1 MASTLLD
8 VWDSSVN
15 RTKTLALWSVYTN
28 TAIWTHKQYVLNSTL
43 KDDKSFSLRVK
54 GKFKQRIEMEKV
66 GGKVEFNRIILI
78 GRPGPLVLFFFRG
91 VLFTNSYMIPLLIAI
106 WL

>member
-1 MASTLLD
+1 MPWLGRSPPSRGESRQCAEGMYQMVREQEGET
-8 VWDSSVN
+8 
-15 RTKTLALWSVYTN
+15 
-28 TAIWTHKQYVLNSTL
+28 
-43 KDDKSFSLRVK
+43 
-54 GKFKQRIEMEKV
+54 GKVKQRIEMDKV

-106 WL
+106 